1 MRRVEFEPAQ
11 LVGEERD
18 WWERWSARAAAATQA
33 VLDDVAAGSRPGW
46 TPAVWS
52 ELKQWLLANVFDGK
66 CAYCEKKITGGFFG
80 DAEHY
85 RPKGKV
91 TVKEHG
97 RVDTV
102 MHDGKPHPGYYWLA
116 YNWRNLLPACELCNS
131 SDGKMNQFPV
141 ANGHVFRPEDGPDP
155 DALDL
160 AEGPLL
166 LHPYRD
172 DPSRHLRFGVEGTVA
187 PRDGSR
193 EGEESIK
200 VYDLSRELLETERS
214 TAQKHA
220 EDGFLLALVRRTP
233 LDEAMESYTGRQ
245 AEFSQAVYDYLV
257 DKRDEL
263 VAMLN
268 AAFRSPDRRSSPA
281 GVSPPTQ

>member
-11 LVGEERD
+11 LVDEERD
-18 WWERWSARAAAATQA
+18 WWERWSARAADATQA
-33 VLDDVAAGSRPGW
+33 VLDNVAAGNKPGW
-46 TPAVWS
+46 NPAVWS
-52 ELKQWLLANVFDGK
+52 ELKQWLLAHIFDGK

-91 TVKEHG
+91 TVKERG
-97 RVDTV
+97 QVQTV

-116 YNWRNLLPACELCNS
+116 YDWRNLVPACELCNS

-141 ANGHVFRPEDGPDP
+141 ANSYVFRPEDGPDP

-160 AEGPLL
+160 AEGLL
-166 LHPYRD
+166 LCTRTGTSHPATCASASRA
-172 DPSRHLRFGVEGTVA
+172 PSRRATAAGKAKGPLRSMTCRGRRSRPSALPRRGMPRTGCSWRWLGAHPSTRRWRATPGDRQSFAGV
-187 PRDGSR
+187 R
-193 EGEESIK
+193 
-200 VYDLSRELLETERS
+200 
-214 TAQKHA
+214 
-220 EDGFLLALVRRTP
+220 
-233 LDEAMESYTGRQ
+233 
-245 AEFSQAVYDYLV
+245 DYLI

-263 VAMLN
+263 VAKLN
-268 AAFRSPDRRSSPA
+268 TAFGGPDRLSSPA